1 MRAHVEADRVA
12 AVAALSEALG
22 PVDFPISKG
31 EALRRVRGWDV
42 QLTEDAAIPLAD
54 LVEALPDAALTNY
67 ATAVKTLDRQWGR
80 VAQALVEIEE
90 AEAADRSIR
99 R

>member
-1 MRAHVEADRVA
+1 MRTHVEADRVA

-22 PVDFPISKG
+22 PVDFPISKR
-31 EALRRVRGWDV
+31 EAVRRVRGWDV
-42 QLTEDAAIPLAD
+42 QLTETTAIPLAD
-54 LVEALPDAALTNY
+54 LVEALPDAALANY

-80 VAQALVEIEE
+80 VAQTLAEIED
-90 AEAADRSIR
+90 AQLHPR